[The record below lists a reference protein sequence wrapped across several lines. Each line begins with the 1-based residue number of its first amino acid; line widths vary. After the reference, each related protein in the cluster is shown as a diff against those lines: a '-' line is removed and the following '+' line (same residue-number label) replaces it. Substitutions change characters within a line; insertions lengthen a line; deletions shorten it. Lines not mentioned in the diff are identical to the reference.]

1 MLYIV
6 PYLDLN
12 GKSRGEE
19 KRGGVSDSWLD
30 ARKGGGG
37 GVIQMRTLCNRG
49 GGGGV

>member
-12 GKSRGEE
+12 GKCRGEE
-19 KRGGVSDSWLD
+19 KGGGSQILGWMY
-30 ARKGGGG
+30 AKGG

-49 GGGGV
+49 GGGV